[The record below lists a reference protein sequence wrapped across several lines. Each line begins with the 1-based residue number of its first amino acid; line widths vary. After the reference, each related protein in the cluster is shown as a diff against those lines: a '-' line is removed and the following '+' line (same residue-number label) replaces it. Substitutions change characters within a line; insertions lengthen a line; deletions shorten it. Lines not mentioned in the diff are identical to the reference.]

1 MTKNKIRPGV
11 YVYPMPVSLIG
22 TMVKGKPTF
31 MALAWINVVEYK
43 PPLIAISSNESHYT
57 NLGIKENQTFSV
69 NIPSEG
75 MMEVADYVGIVSGK
89 EIDKSEVFEVF
100 YGDLKTAHMIQ
111 HAPIN
116 LECKVVKI
124 IDTKEFSEAERGH
137 EIFIGKVVGA
147 YADDYYLTNGIPDI
161 TKIKPFIFSIDN
173 KYWKI
178 GEFLG
183 SAFSIGKTYK
193 KE

>member
-11 YVYPMPVSLIG
+11 YVYPMPVSIIG
-22 TMVKGKPTF
+22 TNVKERPTF

-43 PPLIAISSNESHYT
+43 PPLIAIATYESHYT
-57 NLGIKENQTFSV
+57 NIGIKENNTFSV

-75 MMEVADYVGIVSGK
+75 MVEAADYVGIVSGK
-89 EIDKSEVFEVF
+89 QIDKSEVFEVF
-100 YGDLKTAHMIQ
+100 YGELKTAPMIT
-111 HAPIN
+111 HAPVN

-124 IDTKEFSEAERGH
+124 IDTKEFTEAKKGH
-137 EIFIGKVVGA
+137 EIFIGRIVGA
-147 YADDYYLTNGIPDI
+147 YADKYYLTDGIPDI
-161 TKIKPFIFSIDN
+161 TKLKPFVFSIDN

-183 SAFSIGKTYK
+183 AAFSIGKSYK